1 MRHDAPLKKYRG
13 DAGSEKSNENPA
25 AAPQSTNLEPRLPAP
40 RHFFSGRRMHFALA
54 GVLILG
60 EIPPVT
66 TWETNREQ
74 ADASLL

>member
-1 MRHDAPLKKYRG
+1 MRHDAPLKISRRCRQRKRPT
-13 DAGSEKSNENPA
+13 KTRLWHRNRRISNR
-25 AAPQSTNLEPRLPAP
+25 LCPR
-40 RHFFSGRRMHFALA
+40 RDIFFHGRRMLFALA